1 MRLDTWKRL
10 EGHHPWGAFENIAL
24 ELIKVNA
31 ERDLC
36 SKRLHLSFL
45 LGVWLTSAPCIT
57 NIVLALCSR

>member
-1 MRLDTWKRL
+1 MRLDTKKRL
-10 EGHHPWGAFENIAL
+10 EGHHPGGGFENIVL

-45 LGVWLTSAPCIT
+45 LGVW
-57 NIVLALCSR
+57 